1 LRALPSSIGEMVGLT
16 GLDVNT
22 TPISDLPSSFGMLTA
37 LEHLS
42 FQDAQSDHPALI
54 GAGRALVS
62 HLPLLRNLES
72 LSVEGAGNRDML
84 RLGRSLQKWPLPRL
98 RCLEMVG
105 RYFCRIPDPDCVG
118 LVHLNEC
125 WQQMGLPEEA
135 NGWSNEQ
142 ILDYFRTQQNKI
154 EAFMSGSHRRLG
166 AESRVS
172 RLPDDNLKTIAE
184 MVLMRREAEEMQGLV
199 LPSEIKGRPERADF
213 ETSSVNEDN
222 ASDYGDESFSNS
234 DEDEDEAHGMD

>member
-1 LRALPSSIGEMVGLT
+1 
-16 GLDVNT
+16 
-22 TPISDLPSSFGMLTA
+22 MLTA
-37 LEHLS
+37 LKHSS
-42 FQDAQSDHPALI
+42 FQDRDSGNLALI

-105 RYFCRIPDPDCVG
+105 RYFCRVPYEQDPAGFVD
-118 LVHLNEC
+118 LNEC

-142 ILDYFRTQQNKI
+142 ILDYFRAQQNKL

-184 MVLMRREAEEMQGLV
+184 MVLMRREAEEMEGLV
-199 LPSEIKGRPERADF
+199 LPSEIKGRSDADF
-213 ETSSVNEDN
+213 ETSSVNEDDD
-222 ASDYGDESFSNS
+222 SDYGDESSSNS